1 LLIKIVSILVS
12 EGRITKGEETALK
25 NRKCLYFILFYST
38 FNYSSFLTSIASHVI
53 TVSAVKKIILK
64 PISLRKKQ
72 REKLMFFITFLFFF
86 ILLLIAKKKEKKMF

>member
-25 NRKCLYFILFYST
+25 NRKYAFILFYST